1 MEHDTLHPFT
11 TEQLHEETR
20 RQLRDEIHIQAGG
33 NHIAQG
39 GLFSGQDVELI
50 QERAACRAVVALTAG
65 CVRAS
70 DCEQLVQ
77 RVSQAA
83 LPSKDEPPAAG
94 SAPAFTFDSDKSK
107 KQAKKQAAK
116 KSAKRVRR

>member
-11 TEQLHEETR
+11 TGELHEETR
-20 RQLRDEIHIQAGG
+20 HQIRKEINEQTGD
-33 NHIAQG
+33 NHVAQG
-39 GLFSGQDVELI
+39 GIFSGTDVQLI
-50 QERAACRAVVALTAG
+50 HERAVARAVVALTAG
-65 CVRAS
+65 CVRAT